1 MKNKFMEILILG
13 LTLVVYSATVF
24 TATIFIIL
32 AVPMALADRYE
43 IIAFAIP
50 LMSVTGIAIV
60 YSEALDTL
68 RDYGHHLGLK
78 N

>member
-1 MKNKFMEILILG
+1 MMNKIMEILILA
-13 LTLVVYSATVF
+13 LSLVVYSVTVF

-32 AVPMALADRYE
+32 AVPMALTDKYE
-43 IIAFAIP
+43 IAAFAVVVI
-50 LMSVTGIAIV
+50 SVGGFAYV